1 MTTLKC
7 TFKSC
12 GEIVTVT
19 AILYDD
25 LAALSNSKKNQA
37 NDIIGEEWN
46 DGETWSLLFED
57 VDADYELH
65 FKMKDRERTLEPVRA
80 VTWAGE
86 GREVVDDSQFFSVKI
101 SHK

>member
-1 MTTLKC
+1 MITLYC

-12 GEIVTVT
+12 GEIVNVT
-19 AILYDD
+19 AILYDY
-25 LAALSNSKKNQA
+25 LTALSNSKRNQA
-37 NDIIGEEWN
+37 DAIFGEEWN

-57 VDADYELH
+57 DDADYELH

-80 VTWAGE
+80 VTWVGD
-86 GREVVDDSQFFSVKI
+86 GREVVDDSQYFYVKI